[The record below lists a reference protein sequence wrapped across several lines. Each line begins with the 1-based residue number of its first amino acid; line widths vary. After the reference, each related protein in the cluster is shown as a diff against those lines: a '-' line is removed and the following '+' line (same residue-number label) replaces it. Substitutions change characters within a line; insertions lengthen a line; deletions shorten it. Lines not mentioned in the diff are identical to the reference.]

1 MIQAREAP
9 MQPISEF
16 PLAARRRIRF
26 VLTDVDD
33 TLTRDGRLPAETYAA
48 LEALDR
54 AGIAVVPV
62 TAAPAGW
69 CDLMARMWPVRA
81 VIGENGGLHFSRDSE
96 TGTLRREFWLAET
109 ERRRSMARLA
119 ATARQLLQ
127 TLPGLRPAADQ
138 AFRQTSWAIEPLT
151 REAAERAAAGWRAA
165 QANATINSLWVLGWF
180 GDFDKLQMAK
190 RLMRE
195 VFGIDLAA
203 ERDAVAYTGDSLNDE
218 PMFGFFPHSIGVA
231 TVEAYLDRLKAPPR
245 YVTAGPGGAGFV
257 EVARLLLAAR

>member
-1 MIQAREAP
+1 

-33 TLTRDGRLPAETYAA
+33 TLTRDGRLPAETYVA
-48 LEALDR
+48 LDALDR

-81 VIGENGGLHFSRDSE
+81 VIGENGGLHFSRDAES
-96 TGTLRREFWLAET
+96 GMLRREFWLVET

-119 ATARQLLQ
+119 AVARQLLQ
-127 TLPGLRPAADQ
+127 RLPGLRPAADQ
-138 AFRQTSWAIEPLT
+138 AFRQTTWAIEPLT
-151 REAAERAAAGWRAA
+151 RDAAEAAARAWRAAA
-165 QANATINSLWVLGWF
+165 ANATINSLWVLGWF
-180 GDFDKLQMAK
+180 GAFDKLRMAE

-195 VFGIDLAA
+195 RFGIDLASA
-203 ERDAVAYTGDSLNDE
+203 RDAALYVGDSLNDE
-218 PMFGFFPHSIGVA
+218 PMFGFFPHAIGVA
-231 TVEAYLDRLKAPPR
+231 TVVQYLDRLKAPPR
-245 YVTAGPGGAGFV
+245 YVTAGPGGTGFV
-257 EVARLLLAAR
+257 EVARALLAAR